1 MWKFIDWTYR
11 FEAYKW
17 EVSMDNKNITGIV
30 LDQDMSVTDSD
41 NSSIDVDMSDSVYFS
56 EP

>member
-1 MWKFIDWTYR
+1 
-11 FEAYKW
+11 
-17 EVSMDNKNITGIV
+17 MDNKNITGIV